1 MTKQDEFIKQIQTVL
16 RARNGAIVGASIL
29 KNNLAKLNKDVASIT
44 ADDGKILIENIIKAV
59 LLFGTTWE
67 ANLIKAELEKSLSLL
82 S

>member
-1 MTKQDEFIKQIQTVL
+1 MKQDEFIKQIQTVL

-44 ADDGKILIENIIKAV
+44 TDDGKVLIENIIKAV